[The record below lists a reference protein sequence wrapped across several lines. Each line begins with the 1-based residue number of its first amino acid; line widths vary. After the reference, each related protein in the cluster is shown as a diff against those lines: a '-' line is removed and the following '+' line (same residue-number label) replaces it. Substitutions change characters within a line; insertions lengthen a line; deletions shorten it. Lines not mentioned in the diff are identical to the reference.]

1 MSSTLYELLYIID
14 ASLEE
19 GDIQQLTKDVR
30 SIIENGKGEVLK
42 DSNWGRRP
50 LSFPINKRT
59 DGYYINID
67 FKGSADIPK
76 SITEYVQTHAG
87 ILRHLTL
94 KVPKA
99 KLLQQKQDEE
109 RKEKE
114 LQAARE
120 AREEA
125 LATPKAQDG
134 TPEIDSPST
143 VSDDRKSISRANVDV
158 ALDDDFEEDEVFDDD
173 SDSDD

>member
-30 SIIENGKGEVLK
+30 SIIEDGKGEVLK

-67 FKGSADIPK
+67 FKGSTDIPK

-87 ILRHLTL
+87 ILRHMTL

-109 RKEKE
+109 KKEKE

-125 LATPKAQDG
+125 LASPKAQDG
-134 TPEIDSPST
+134 ISQVDSQATDSI
-143 VSDDRKSISRANVDV
+143 DRKSASGAIADT
-158 ALDDDFEEDEVFDDD
+158 ALDDDFEDDEVFDDE